1 MVIVC
6 PLSSIDKSRYFGFN
20 RMMQPVPQFPSF
32 KPIELAD
39 RQCITEILRE
49 HWPGTSELTFTNLF
63 IWRNHYDFQWSV
75 YKDWLCLIGR
85 EGQGTYFAM
94 GLVGPEG
101 RADIV
106 MPLLEW
112 LKVNKE
118 VSEPLIERVDE
129 GLALEVSNLPG
140 LVVEER
146 REHFDYVYLTRDLIE
161 LAGSRYRTKRN
172 HINQF
177 YRTHESYTYETL
189 DQRHLDAC
197 LRLQEQWCLQRRCD
211 EDLNLLG
218 EWDVTK
224 EILNN
229 YGALGV
235 AGAVILVDGQVKA
248 FTLGERLAEDM
259 AVIHIEKADPGV
271 PGLYQ
276 LINQQFCARQ
286 WHNLKF
292 INREQDLGI
301 PGLRGAKLSYN
312 PDHFIKKYRVTLKR

>member
-1 MVIVC
+1 
-6 PLSSIDKSRYFGFN
+6 
-20 RMMQPVPQFPSF
+20 MQPVPQFPLF

-39 RQCITEILRE
+39 RQCITEILLQYR
-49 HWPGTSELTFTNLF
+49 PGTSELTFANLF
-63 IWRNHYDFQWSV
+63 IWRNHYDLRWSV

-85 EGQGTYFAM
+85 EGKGADFTM
-94 GLVGPEG
+94 GPVGPAG

-106 MPLLEW
+106 MLLLEW
-112 LKVNKE
+112 LKMHKG
-118 VSEPLIERVDE
+118 VSEPLIERADE

-140 LVVEER
+140 LAVEER

-177 YRTHESYTYETL
+177 YRAYESYTYETL
-189 DQRHLDAC
+189 DEGHLEAC
-197 LRLQEQWCLQRRCD
+197 LRLQEEWCLQRRCD

-218 EWDVTK
+218 EWDATK

-229 YGALGV
+229 YRALEV
-235 AGAVILVDGQVKA
+235 TGAVILVGGEVKA
-248 FTLGERLAEDM
+248 FTLGERLSEDM
-259 AVIHIEKADPGV
+259 AVIHIEKADPEI

-286 WHNLKF
+286 WHDLKF

-301 PGLRGAKLSYN
+301 PGLKGAKLSYN
-312 PDHFIKKYRVTLKR
+312 PDHFVKKYRITLKR